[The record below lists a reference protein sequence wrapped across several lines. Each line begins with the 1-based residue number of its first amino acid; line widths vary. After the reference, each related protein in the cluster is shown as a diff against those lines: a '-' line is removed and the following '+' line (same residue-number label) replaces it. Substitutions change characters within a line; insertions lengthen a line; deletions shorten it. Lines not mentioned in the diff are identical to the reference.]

1 MSKKEV
7 SVFSMPDEIAKLKKI
22 FLDPSTNI
30 VFDEKW
36 EYGKTYLDE
45 NMNYIVFTAR
55 IYIADE
61 MVGTIP
67 YMSSSFGTMYHDNS
81 GSGLDWNKIYQLF
94 HHDIFP
100 KILQQAPL
108 ANRVETEAQDQR
120 LLLVKDI
127 NGTVIKHAFCNYVDD
142 EWRVVVVGTDGQKK
156 QKTVTVTLHVPPP
169 PQM

>member
-7 SVFSMPDEIAKLKKI
+7 SVFSMPDEIAKLKNI
-22 FLDPSTNI
+22 FLVPVTNI
-30 VFDEKW
+30 VFDEKC

-45 NMNYIVFTAR
+45 NSNFIIFTAS
-55 IYIADE
+55 IYIDDE

-81 GSGLDWNKIYQLF
+81 GSGLNWNKIYQLF
-94 HHDIFP
+94 HHDIFS
-100 KILQQAPL
+100 KIVQQEPL
-108 ANRVETEAQDQR
+108 AHSAEIETQDQH
-120 LLLVKDI
+120 LLLVKDM

-142 EWRVVVVGTDGQKK
+142 EWRVVVAGTDGQKK
-156 QKTVTVTLHVPPP
+156 QKTVTVTLRVPLP